1 MLAQDLLNIIL
12 IKLFLILSDIYIFD
26 ILLDI
31 F

>member
-1 MLAQDLLNIIL
+1 MLTQDLNIIL